1 MPVAS
6 SRQEGATAHGQ
17 HSDCTSTARRDVD
30 TARSSCTAWTG
41 RNSRPG
47 SVSSNRS
54 SASKIVVLAANRSME
69 PAEHGEPEPEPGAL
83 SLSHAQLAEEMACAI
98 HREPGAAGR
107 YDVARRLF
115 RERERELLERIARG
129 SSSSAAFA
137 ELEALRKSP
146 LGFGP
151 SATMPLQD

>member
-1 MPVAS
+1 
-6 SRQEGATAHGQ
+6 
-17 HSDCTSTARRDVD
+17 
-30 TARSSCTAWTG
+30 
-41 RNSRPG
+41 
-47 SVSSNRS
+47 
-54 SASKIVVLAANRSME
+54 ME